1 MHDVLCT
8 VDRKGRQSYVDALEA
23 GKIVYRPVHDFPV
36 TEDISRWTD
45 QTLDGKHKNISYH
58 PITKKLAGTQ
68 DTDTASLQAMLARYA
83 AYAKASVETYFPE
96 YAPYLEIGRTSF
108 RPAEIEGRTSSKRKD
123 DTRLHVD
130 AFPSSPVH
138 GKRILRVF
146 ANINPYQEPRVWHIG
161 EAFPRVL
168 DRFKDRVP
176 PYRSWLASLL
186 HSIHVTKTKRSAYDH
201 VMLYLHDTMKLDD
214 VYQGSV
220 VKTEIA
226 FPAGSSW
233 FVYTDQVSHAA
244 LKGRCALEQTFYL
257 PISAMKNP
265 EYTPFQQIHR
275 TGLTENPET
284 LPVSQ
289 HSRAYKK
296 RNANSG

>member
-1 MHDVLCT
+1 MHEVLCT
-8 VDRKGRQSYVDALEA
+8 IDRKGGQSYIDALEA

-36 TEDISRWTD
+36 PEDISRWTA
-45 QTLDGKHKNISYH
+45 QALDGKHKNISYH

-68 DTDTASLQAMLARYA
+68 DTDTAALQAMLARYA
-83 AYAKASVETYFPE
+83 EYAKTQVEAYFPE
-96 YAPYLEIGRTSF
+96 YASYLEIGRTSF
-108 RPAEIEGRTSSKRKD
+108 RPAEIEGRKSSKRKD

-146 ANINPYQEPRVWHIG
+146 ANINPYQEPRIWHIG
-161 EAFPRVL
+161 EAFSDVL
-168 DRFKDRVP
+168 AQFKHHVP
-176 PYRSWLASLL
+176 QYRPWLASFL
-186 HSIHVTKTKRSAYDH
+186 HRMHITKTKRSAYDH

-214 VYQGSV
+214 TYQRNV
-220 VKTEIA
+220 AKTEIA

-257 PISAMKNP
+257 PVSAMKRP
-265 EYTPFQQIHR
+265 EHTPFQRIHQ
-275 TGLTENPET
+275 T
-284 LPVSQ
+284 LVE
-289 HSRAYKK
+289 
-296 RNANSG
+296 